1 MTDEFTTPDL
11 VELTRLRYE
20 IMDRDLGFDAIAA
33 FYLPDAVMDLSH
45 SGGGRHEEQRR

>member
-33 FYLPDAVMDLSH
+33 FSCPT
-45 SGGGRHEEQRR
+45 R